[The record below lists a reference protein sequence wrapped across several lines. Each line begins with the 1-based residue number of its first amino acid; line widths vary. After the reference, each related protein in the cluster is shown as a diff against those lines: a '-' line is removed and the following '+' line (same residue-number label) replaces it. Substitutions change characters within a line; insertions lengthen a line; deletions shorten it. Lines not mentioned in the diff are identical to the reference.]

1 MLEFPEVSTM
11 ARQLTETV
19 SGSVVADV
27 RPPTKP
33 HKFCWF
39 GGVPAEYGDKLR
51 GCKIAGA
58 EGFGLFVEL
67 LFDNGLG
74 LCFNDGVNVR
84 LVGKKDAPKE
94 YQLLLLL
101 EDGRALA
108 FTVAMYGGIV
118 LHGREYDEPYY
129 LKSRNAVPPSAPGF
143 AAYFEAAFNACKPS
157 LSVKAFLAAE
167 QRFPRAGQRRIAG
180 YSVCRGDS
188 PEAQSEVFEQGGKG
202 KIARLCGIGA
212 GGDDGSRGQG
222 YRKGP
227 VRPRGRLCDE
237 AVEKYAR
244 ERLSAL
250 RRPDYQGGVSRRGGV
265 LLPALSAVDGR

>member
-19 SGSVVADV
+19 SGSAVADV

-33 HKFCWF
+33 HKFCRF
-39 GGVPAEYGDKLR
+39 GGAPAEYGDKLR

-101 EDGRALA
+101 ENGAGAR
-108 FTVAMYGGIV
+108 VYGGDVRRDRSARQGIRRAV
-118 LHGREYDEPYY
+118 LSEKPKRGA
-129 LKSRNAVPPSAPGF
+129 AVGA
-143 AAYFEAAFNACKPS
+143 
-157 LSVKAFLAAE
+157 
-167 QRFPRAGQRRIAG
+167 RI
-180 YSVCRGDS
+180 CR
-188 PEAQSEVFEQGGKG
+188 VF
-202 KIARLCGIGA
+202 
-212 GGDDGSRGQG
+212 
-222 YRKGP
+222 
-227 VRPRGRLCDE
+227 
-237 AVEKYAR
+237 
-244 ERLSAL
+244 
-250 RRPDYQGGVSRRGGV
+250 
-265 LLPALSAVDGR
+265 